1 MEASFHRLF
10 PLKACRH
17 THLRA
22 EHFKQWLREAYPGE
36 NSNTPPRIERRMIL
50 VDIVQNM
57 WKTGEIPH
65 ELRWT
70 FLVLLP
76 KGTIDTR
83 GIGLLENLWNVVEEL
98 IGTRIRSSM
107 KFHDVL
113 HGFRDGRGTGT
124 AIMELKLA
132 QELSSVDH
140 NPLFLVFLE
149 IWKA

>member
-57 WKTGEIPH
+57 WKTGEIARVRAGAQP
-65 ELRWT
+65 
-70 FLVLLP
+70 FLDRYREGQGVLP
-76 KGTIDTR
+76 
-83 GIGLLENLWNVVEEL
+83 EPV
-98 IGTRIRSSM
+98 
-107 KFHDVL
+107 
-113 HGFRDGRGTGT
+113 
-124 AIMELKLA
+124 
-132 QELSSVDH
+132 SVGGPTH
-140 NPLFLVFLE
+140 T
-149 IWKA
+149 